1 MHPQPPWKGGSLR
14 EPQATP
20 SRLDYCIFKPLD
32 LFSSESGIGA
42 CASTPKDENNSTVRY
57 RSLSTR
63 TGKGQGE
70 GVIPTLYFQ
79 GNVAPEKTQEMSKPS

>member
-57 RSLSTR
+57 RSLSR
-63 TGKGQGE
+63 GRERARVRELSQHSIFK
-70 GVIPTLYFQ
+70 
-79 GNVAPEKTQEMSKPS
+79 AMSRQRRPRR